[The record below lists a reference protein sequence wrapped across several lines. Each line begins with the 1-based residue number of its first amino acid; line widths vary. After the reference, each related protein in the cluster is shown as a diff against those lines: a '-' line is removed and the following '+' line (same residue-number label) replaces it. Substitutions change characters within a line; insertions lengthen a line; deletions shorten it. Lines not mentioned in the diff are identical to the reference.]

1 MDSFTIISG
10 AIFFVCLMLFS
21 MAYFL
26 NNKQIKMENIQRVA
40 RKLGLLSI
48 MAIIFESVLMDHLF
62 AIHIIALINAVAL
75 WVFGLLEE
83 DENSTTSNKEVS
95 GVK

>member
-1 MDSFTIISG
+1 MDSLTIISG
-10 AIFFVCLMLFS
+10 AIFFVCMLLFS

-26 NNKQIKMENIQRVA
+26 NKKQIKMKNIQTVA
-40 RKLGLLSI
+40 RKLGLISMMVIL
-48 MAIIFESVLMDHLF
+48 FESVLMDHLF

-83 DENSTTSNKEVS
+83 DEPSTTSNKS
-95 GVK
+95 AG